1 MKLTSIVIN
10 QQLNSLKI
18 EIWWVDRF
26 QVEKQQVDPLSLE
39 PSIDTSNAAPRL
51 PIGWAIHERVQRRFS
66 SKLKELLDTLF
77 EEEERT
83 KNKCTPEHAMTLI
96 RKQLSIDEF
105 VPLQSI
111 KSYFSRKAGKKKTE
125 PADTKDEDTLNDQ
138 DDDEQFYEYEM
149 LSATEREA
157 TVRGIQHE
165 R

>member
-1 MKLTSIVIN
+1 MIN

-39 PSIDTSNAAPRL
+39 PSIDASNAAPRL

-77 EEEERT
+77 EEGERT

-96 RKQLSIDEF
+96 QKQLSIDEF

-111 KSYFSRKAGKKKTE
+111 KSYFSRKAGKTE

-138 DDDEQFYEYEM
+138 DDDEQFYECY
-149 LSATEREA
+149 LLEREKLWSL
-157 TVRGIQHE
+157 V
-165 R
+165 